1 MRRRWISAAARRRLA
16 DQAPAALTARGPLSG
31 GALRPAEGTRREK
44 PHGQGPD
51 PGPDATGAGDIRG
64 TSGGDDRRPVR
75 ARAAALAL
83 PLAAA
88 AAVSS
93 CAPLL
98 PTRLYTLV
106 PAEVGAAQGGDEAPS
121 GPTLGLDPVTLPAYL
136 DRSEIVTRAGSHQ
149 VRLGEF
155 DKWVEP
161 LQPMFRRL
169 LEERL
174 REAAGAREVV
184 TVPPPAGVA
193 EPRHAV
199 AVEVERFDADEA
211 GRVVLDARWRVY
223 RPATGRIVEAA
234 RERIVV
240 QGAPPPDY
248 PALVVAMGRAV
259 GQLADVI
266 ASALPERP
274 AGRDR

>member
-1 MRRRWISAAARRRLA
+1 MRRLA
-16 DQAPAALTARGPLSG
+16 DQVPILGRTLREPA
-31 GALRPAEGTRREK
+31 
-44 PHGQGPD
+44 
-51 PGPDATGAGDIRG
+51 
-64 TSGGDDRRPVR
+64 TSGERRVRTTDDRSGRG
-75 ARAAALAL
+75 AAALAL
-83 PLAAA
+83 LLAAA

-106 PAEVGAAQGGDEAPS
+106 PAEVGSARAGEADPS

-136 DRSEIVTRAGSHQ
+136 DRPEIVTRAGSHQ

-174 REAAGAREVV
+174 REATGAREVV
-184 TVPPPAGVA
+184 AVPPPGGTA

-211 GRVVLDARWRVY
+211 GKVRLAARWRVY
-223 RPATGRIVEAA
+223 RPATGRTVRAGRAMIEERGAA
-234 RERIVV
+234 
-240 QGAPPPDY
+240 PPDY
-248 PALVVAMGRAV
+248 PGLVAAMGRAV
-259 GQLADVI
+259 DALADAI
-266 ASALPERP
+266 AAAVPG
-274 AGRDR
+274 AGGR